1 MTYEELLSEADAAAE
16 AGEDVALPGA
26 DLQDLVAMLL
36 DQDAQIDAAWL
47 ALGITPVDAPG
58 AGELAA
64 AISRELDQARN
75 DLEAQSAEVY
85 GAWSALGR
93 PDVDRAAPGELA
105 AAIRARMDS
114 DAAELKRRE
123 TVGRARLLLALLKKF
138 ENNPKI
144 SVTIRNVAR
153 ELP

>member
-1 MTYEELLSEADAAAE
+1 
-16 AGEDVALPGA
+16 
-26 DLQDLVAMLL
+26 MLFRS
-36 DQDAQIDAAWL
+36 
-47 ALGITPVDAPG
+47 TPVDAPG

-85 GAWSALGR
+85 GAWDVLGR

-105 AAIRARMDS
+105 AAIRARLDS

-123 TVGRARLLLALLKKF
+123 AVGRSRLLVALLEKF
-138 ENNPKI
+138 KNNPEI

-153 ELP
+153 ELS

>member
-1 MTYEELLSEADAAAE
+1 
-16 AGEDVALPGA
+16 
-26 DLQDLVAMLL
+26 MLFR
-36 DQDAQIDAAWL
+36 
-47 ALGITPVDAPG
+47 
-58 AGELAA
+58 
-64 AISRELDQARN
+64 SDQARN